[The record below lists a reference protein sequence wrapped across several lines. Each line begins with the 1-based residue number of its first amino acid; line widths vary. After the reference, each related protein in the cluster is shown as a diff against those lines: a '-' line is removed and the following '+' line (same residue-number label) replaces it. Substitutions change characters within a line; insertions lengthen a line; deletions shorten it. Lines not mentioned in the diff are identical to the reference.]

1 MVRRLIERVAWVV
14 GVLALGTWALLS
26 IAGPAAARRDV
37 DRFLADQKAASP
49 TSSSTPDFLLWS
61 AIRIQAW
68 RAAQTEAAPTPAG
81 VLRIRRLRVE
91 APIYEGT
98 DEGTLNRG
106 VGHIDGTPLPGASGN
121 SGLAAHRDSYFRALK
136 DIAAGDAV
144 EIVTRAGIVTYRV
157 ERTWIVGPDDMWVLD
172 PTPVPAVTLVTCY
185 PFYFIGS
192 APQRFIVRALQTSIA
207 SRKNTG
213 NTPGGS

>member
-1 MVRRLIERVAWVV
+1 MVRRLIERVVWVI
-14 GVLALGTWALLS
+14 GLLALATWALLS

-37 DRFLADQKAASP
+37 DRFLADRGAASP
-49 TSSSTPDFLLWS
+49 APPSAPDFLLWS
-61 AIRIQAW
+61 DIRIQAW
-68 RAAQTEAAPTPAG
+68 RAAQTEAAPAPTA
-81 VLRIRRLRVE
+81 VLRIRRLAVE

-98 DEGTLNRG
+98 DNGTLNRG

-136 DIAAGDAV
+136 DIAAGDAI
-144 EIVTRAGIVTYRV
+144 EIVTRASIVTYRV
-157 ERTWIVGPDDMWVLD
+157 ERTWIVGPEDVWVLD
-172 PTPVPAVTLVTCY
+172 PTPGPAVTLVTCY

-192 APQRFIVRALQTSIA
+192 APQRFIVRALETSIA
-207 SRKNTG
+207 SRKNSG

>member
-14 GVLALGTWALLS
+14 GLLALGSWALLS
-26 IAGPAAARRDV
+26 IAGPVAARRDV
-37 DRFLADQKAASP
+37 DRFLADSNATASA
-49 TSSSTPDFLLWS
+49 SSSTPDFLLWS
-61 AIRIQAW
+61 TIRIQAW
-68 RAAQTEAAPTPAG
+68 RAAHAAPAPMPTG
-81 VLRIRRLRVE
+81 VLRIRRLSVE
-91 APIYEGT
+91 APIYDGT

-106 VGHIDGTPLPGASGN
+106 VGHIAGTPLPGASGN

-136 DIAAGDAV
+136 DITAGDAI
-144 EIVTRAGIVTYRV
+144 EIVTRASIVTYRV
-157 ERTWIVGPDDMWVLD
+157 DRTWIVAPDDVWVLD

-192 APQRFIVRALQTSIA
+192 APQRFIVRALETSIA